1 MPTIAPWLN
10 PPNFLQAAE
19 AGARI
24 GQAQAQMATE
34 AMLKREQLKQAQ
46 QEAAGQ
52 LGLGYARLSTE
63 NKQAEAARAQANAR
77 LALQAGRYSD
87 LNQQAGQRQQLGEE
101 RLASLDTQRSA
112 SNDLKNR
119 SLELATNRAATS
131 EDQRNQMIALSE
143 RRLAQAPGNV
153 QEKREQAKIEADSA
167 IAAMNDPGWAANPAQ
182 VLQKYPAAA
191 NHPIIKNFFNNQ
203 NLIQREQNRPL
214 PLADVTTFQGA
225 NEIKYKVPQATAAG
239 ALGTNAVGALP
250 VRPAAA
256 PVQQQFKAGDQAV
269 QNGITYEF
277 DGQNW
282 NPVQ

>member
-24 GQAQAQMATE
+24 GQSQAQIATE
-34 AMLKREQLKQAQ
+34 AMLKREQMAQAAG
-46 QEAAGQ
+46 EAAGQ
-52 LGLGYARLSTE
+52 LGLGYARIGSE
-63 NKQAEAARAQANAR
+63 NQRAAADRAESDARM
-77 LALQAGRYSD
+77 ALMQGRYSD
-87 LNQQAGQRQQLGEE
+87 LNNQAGERQKLGEE

-112 SNDLKNR
+112 ANDLKNR
-119 SLELATNRAATS
+119 SLELATNRAAVS
-131 EDQRNQMIALSE
+131 QDQRNQMIALSE
-143 RRLAQAPGNV
+143 RRLAQAPGNAA
-153 QEKREQAKIEADSA
+153 EKRQQAMIEADAA
-167 IAAMNDPGWAANPAQ
+167 IAAINDPTWASNPAQ

-214 PLADVTTFQGA
+214 PPADVTTFQGA

-250 VRPAAA
+250 ARPAAA
-256 PVQQQFKAGDQAV
+256 PVQQQFRAGDQAV